1 MIKLAL
7 TVAMILLATSILAQD
22 TQQEQCEAEGGCII
36 VTRAGLMAVLQ
47 AAAQAGY
54 AKGLKACNSNI

>member
-47 AAAQAGY
+47 AAAQTAY
-54 AKGLKACNSNI
+54 KRGLQACNSNI

>member
-7 TVAMILLATSILAQD
+7 TAAMILVATSILAQD

-47 AAAQAGY
+47 VAAQSGY
-54 AKGLKACNSNI
+54 KQGLRACNSNI